1 MSRAFVKE
9 PDGDDSVGELPDL
22 PISRHANYMTPAG
35 LRQLRDRL
43 AGLQDAR
50 RKLSGEKTDAMAAK
64 PQLDRIAREAR
75 YLEARLESAIPIDPA
90 GQPPGRVAFGLLVS
104 VAGENDARRSYQIV
118 GEDEADPNA
127 GKISWVSP
135 LARALQDAEVGD
147 LVTWRRPSGDM
158 ELEVLAIERPEG

>member
-22 PISRHANYMTPAG
+22 PQSPYANYVTPAG

-43 AGLQDAR
+43 TGLEAARQELAGEAQ
-50 RKLSGEKTDAMAAK
+50 AMAAK
-64 PQLDRIAREAR
+64 PQLARLARETR
-75 YLEARLESAIPIDPA
+75 YLAARLESAIPIDPA

-104 VAGENDARRSYQIV
+104 LAEADDSRRTYQIV

-135 LARALQDAEVGD
+135 LARALEDAEVGD
-147 LVTWRRPSGDM
+147 LVTWPRPSGDM
-158 ELEVLAIERPEG
+158 ELEVLAIDRPDA

>member
-22 PISRHANYMTPAG
+22 PVSRHANYVTPMG

-43 AGLQDAR
+43 TGLQDAR
-50 RKLSGEKTDAMAAK
+50 RKLAGEADAMTAK
-64 PQLDRIAREAR
+64 SQLARIAREVR

-90 GQPPGRVAFGLLVS
+90 VLPPGRVAFGLLVS
-104 VAGENDARRSYQIV
+104 LAEADDTRRTYQIV
-118 GEDEADPNA
+118 GEDEADPKA

-135 LARALQDAEVGD
+135 LARALQDAEIGD
-147 LVTWRRPSGDM
+147 LVTWQRPSGDM
-158 ELEVLAIERPEG
+158 ELEVLAIELPKG

>member
-22 PISRHANYMTPAG
+22 PVSLHANYVTPAG

-43 AGLQDAR
+43 TGLEDAR
-50 RKLSGEKTDAMAAK
+50 RKLSGETDAMAVK
-64 PQLDRIAREAR
+64 PQLARIARELR
-75 YLEARLESAIPIDPA
+75 YLEARLEQAIPIDPA

-104 VAGENDARRSYQIV
+104 VAEEDDTRRTYQIV
-118 GEDEADPNA
+118 GEDEADPKA

-135 LARALQDAEVGD
+135 LARALRDAEVGD

-158 ELEVLAIERPEG
+158 ELEVLAIDRPPA